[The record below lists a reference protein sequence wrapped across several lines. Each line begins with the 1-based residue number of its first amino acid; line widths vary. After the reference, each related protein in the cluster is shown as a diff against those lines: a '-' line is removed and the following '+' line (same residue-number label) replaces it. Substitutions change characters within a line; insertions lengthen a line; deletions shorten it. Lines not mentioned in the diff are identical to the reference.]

1 MMSALSRNLARY
13 LMAAFLCAGL
23 AACGGPAPGPEQA
36 IRAWVSQGEELAEA
50 KDRRALV
57 DMISASYT
65 DARGNDR
72 DDIGNMFRVYFLRQ
86 NKVALITKIEEL
98 NVYGDSAAQLVLT
111 VGMAGTSEGTLG
123 FSADAYRFE
132 MEFELEDDE
141 WLLTS
146 GRWGELGEDLH

>member
-1 MMSALSRNLARY
+1 MMSAVSRNLGRY
-13 LMAAFLCAGL
+13 LMAGILCTGL

-50 KDRRALV
+50 KDRGALV
-57 DMISASYT
+57 DMISESYT

-72 DDIGNMFRVYFLRQ
+72 DEIENMFRFYFLRQ
-86 NKVALITKIEEL
+86 NKVALITNIEEL
-98 NVYGDSAAQLVLT
+98 NVYGDSAAQLILT
-111 VGMAGTSEGTLG
+111 VGMAGTSEGTFG

-132 MEFELEDDE
+132 LEFELEDDE